1 VPRHAD
7 AADRSLHPAASG
19 YVTDPGKKKEWSES
33 CALLLELVH
42 APKRNTFTP
51 ETLEEEAGA
60 LVDAMTGA
68 SHDVFKPRQLLRG
81 EAQKWWNAEC
91 TDVLEKVQGAD

>member
-1 VPRHAD
+1 MSPSTNPLAPTTRLCHGTRCQDTRTPRTGAYT
-7 AADRSLHPAASG
+7 RRPAATS
-19 YVTDPGKKKEWSES
+19 
-33 CALLLELVH
+33 L
-42 APKRNTFTP
+42 TP